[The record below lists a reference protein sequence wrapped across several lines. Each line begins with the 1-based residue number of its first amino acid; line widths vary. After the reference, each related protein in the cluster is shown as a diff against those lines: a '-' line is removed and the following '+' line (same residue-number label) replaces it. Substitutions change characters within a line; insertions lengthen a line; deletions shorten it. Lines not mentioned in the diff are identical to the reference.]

1 MKFCHRQKQTQKKFC
16 LFDLS
21 QTNKRQRGKS
31 RLLYGCAAIP
41 GPPSTQTPRIRL
53 WHEPETQQVQW
64 FAINDSFGTN
74 GADTLWGLTPALEDI
89 ATAVGDEERVV
100 MHCILEAGANSP
112 GLGGDAIP
120 FLDLF
125 LESRISFLGV
135 EPVVFAQEV
144 SPGTWQVT
152 KEDAVVCSKQMKN
165 IYHAGP

>member
-1 MKFCHRQKQTQKKFC
+1 
-16 LFDLS
+16 
-21 QTNKRQRGKS
+21 
-31 RLLYGCAAIP
+31 
-41 GPPSTQTPRIRL
+41 
-53 WHEPETQQVQW
+53 
-64 FAINDSFGTN
+64 
-74 GADTLWGLTPALEDI
+74 
-89 ATAVGDEERVV
+89 